1 MGMVRMA
8 FVFLDYCK
16 SSGMRQKIS
25 RTAYRTKQA
34 WAVQEGQRIH
44 SRSCRMPRNA
54 IERYNLAA
62 AIVVPHL
69 GALK

>member
-25 RTAYRTKQA
+25 GTAYRTKQA
-34 WAVQEGQRIH
+34 WAVQEGQRIP
-44 SRSCRMPRNA
+44 RSCRMPRNA